1 MTLEKLGRVLD
12 RTIER
17 MERRGRCE
25 IAERLREMVRRGE
38 FTALRKWAIAGHLGA
53 QLKAWALH
61 ATWLDLPG
69 LPPTAVQGELVER
82 AIAFSDDV
90 VARVSAV
97 YGAGEPPISP
107 RLYVRLV
114 ADVAVRRGWSEGAEV
129 AAREGGARWKTWVR
143 VYPVREPRDWHVA
156 LEGQTI
162 PERMK
167 FPLPGGPNAGRR
179 VDAPHDWDSVPD
191 PAEWINC
198 GHAVIYTPAATWK
211 DVLRKRGVN
220 RGR

>member
-1 MTLEKLGRVLD
+1 MTLEKLGRILD
-12 RTIER
+12 RTVQR
-17 MERRGRCE
+17 MERKGRRE
-25 IAERLREMVRRGE
+25 IAERLKEMVRRGE
-38 FTALRKWAIAGHLGA
+38 FTALRKWAMTGHLGS

-69 LPPTAVQGELVER
+69 LPPAAVQGELVER
-82 AIAFSDDV
+82 AVAFADDV

-97 YGAGEPPISP
+97 YGTGEPPISP

-114 ADVAVRRGWSEGAEV
+114 ADVAARRGWSEGAEV
-129 AAREGGARWKTWVR
+129 AAEKGGARWKVWVR

-162 PERMK
+162 PENVK
-167 FPLPGGPNAGRR
+167 FVLPGGPNAGQR
-179 VDAPHDWDSVPD
+179 VDAPHDWDAVPD

-198 GHAVIYTPAATWK
+198 GHAVIYTPHATWK
-211 DVLRKRGVN
+211 DVLRKR
-220 RGR
+220 